1 MLRIPVGE
9 GENVDKALKRFK
21 RKFQNTGIL
30 KEIKERQAYIKPS
43 EQRRM
48 IKRRAIYRRQ
58 MQEKEE

>member
-43 EQRRM
+43 EERRM